1 MASSA
6 TSIAGDGRVR
16 RLTPEPTAWS
26 HLLSPLVMFLSLWS
40 HRSLIRQFAARDI
53 RGRTR
58 GTRMGVFWSILG
70 PILQLVV
77 FTIVFST
84 VLEGRLSGRP
94 DETRIEFAILLFAGL
109 MVFGIFAD
117 PLGQAPNLVVGRRNM
132 VKRVVFPLE
141 ILSVSSVLAAL
152 FYSSLGLLVAWLIW
166 VIHQGEVHATVLLTP
181 IVLLPGILCVLGLSW
196 ILAALGVFVRDLN
209 QVVAMFVQRLL
220 FFATPIFY
228 SLEIVPAQFRI
239 VLYFNPMTPVVDGV
253 RSVAMFGE
261 QPMWWLLNI
270 WLVAGAV
277 LCIVGY
283 ALFQRARGGFADVI

>member
-1 MASSA
+1 MDGA
-6 TSIAGDGRVR
+6 TPWAGGNELR
-16 RLTPEPTAWS
+16 RLTPQPTAWLR
-26 HLLSPLVMFLSLWS
+26 LLSPALMFASLWS
-40 HRSLIRQFAARDI
+40 KRGLIRQFTVREI

-70 PILQLVV
+70 PVLQLIV
-77 FTIVFST
+77 FTVVFST
-84 VLEGRLSGRP
+84 VLEGRLSGRE
-94 DETRIEFAILLFAGL
+94 DESRIEFAILLFAGM
-109 MVFGIFAD
+109 MVFGAFAD

-152 FYSSLGLLVAWLIW
+152 FYASLGLLVAWIIW
-166 VIHQGEVHATVLLTP
+166 VLYQGEVHATVLLTP
-181 IVLLPGILCVLGLSW
+181 IVLLPGILCALGLSW
-196 ILAALGVFVRDLN
+196 ILAALGVFMRDLN

-228 SLEIVPAQFRI
+228 SLEMVPFEFR
-239 VLYFNPMTPVVDGV
+239 VLLFFNPMTPVVDGV

-261 QPMWWLLNI
+261 QPMWWLLNF
-270 WLVAGAV
+270 WMAGGIV
-277 LCIVGY
+277 LCITGY